1 MSYKV
6 FDFFFLAAFPLEGT
20 DPGRP
25 ENQVMSSFLFI
36 VVASDEESVYRK
48 KIFASTARVK
58 LRTSHFTI

>member
-6 FDFFFLAAFPLEGT
+6 FDFFLAAFPLEGT

-48 KIFASTARVK
+48 NIFASTARVK
-58 LRTSHFTI
+58 LRTSHFTT